1 MAEALPLGDGV
12 GRNGAGMSGK
22 DAHSG
27 GSETRHD
34 ARALLKTS
42 KIVCMAPWVHA
53 HLSSLGDFTP
63 CCEIF
68 EPLGTSAGAT
78 LVSHWNSDAMA
89 SFRAAMLGDTPLK
102 VCRKCYD
109 KEAAGVSSRRQRFNE
124 LFHNEADRLS
134 ATGSDGRL
142 PDSIQPIDLDLRF
155 SNLCNFRCRSCWHGA
170 SSRWFS
176 DAVAL
181 GFTKGESAVIT
192 AGADREKTFAQV
204 VERLPVVRS
213 IYFAGGEPLLMEEH
227 YALLEQLVRVGRTDV
242 RLSYNTNLSELR
254 LGTRQVTDLW
264 REFEHVRVGA
274 SADGMGAVGE
284 LVRKGISWT
293 RFEENVRI
301 VRQSCPHVQ
310 LSMATTVSVLNL
322 FHIPEFYS
330 HAHKALGFDHD
341 SIYLN
346 PLQEPH
352 HYNIQILPRSMKRT
366 AAVALAE
373 LASSLPENR
382 PSVESAEPGRQGGK
396 AAVRDIVDYMGARDD
411 RQYIPS
417 FIKITD
423 RLDALRGEDTFAT
436 IPELASLRIVAK
448 RMRTPWGRAAAAMG
462 RLMRRFAEH
471 R

>member
-1 MAEALPLGDGV
+1 
-12 GRNGAGMSGK
+12 MSGK
-22 DAHSG
+22 GAQSDR
-27 GSETRHD
+27 SEARHN

-68 EPLGTSAGAT
+68 EPLGPSDGAT

-89 SFRAAMLGDTPLK
+89 SFRTAMLGDTPLE

-109 KEAAGVSSRRQRFNE
+109 KEAAGVWSRRQQFNE
-124 LFHNEADRLS
+124 RFRNESDRLS
-134 ATGSDGRL
+134 ATGSDGTL

-176 DAVAL
+176 DAAAL
-181 GFTKGESAVIT
+181 GLTKGESAVIT
-192 AGADREKTFAQV
+192 AGADREKTFTQV
-204 VERLPVVRS
+204 VEQLSVVRS

-227 YALLEQLVRVGRTDV
+227 YALLEQLVRIGRTDV

-254 LGTRQVTDLW
+254 LGNRQVTDLW

-284 LVRKGISWT
+284 LVRKGIKWT
-293 RFEENVRI
+293 SFEENLRTVRE
-301 VRQSCPHVQ
+301 SCPHVQ

-330 HAHKALGFDHD
+330 HAHRALGFDHD

-352 HYNIQILPRSMKRT
+352 HYNIQILPRSMKRS
-366 AAVALAE
+366 AAAALTE
-373 LASSLPENR
+373 LARSLPENR
-382 PSVESAEPGRQGGK
+382 PSLESAESGRRGGK
-396 AAVRDIVDYMGARDD
+396 AAVLDLVDYMRARDD
-411 RQYIPS
+411 PQYIPS

-423 RLDALRGEDTFAT
+423 RLDALRDEDTFAT
-436 IPELASLRIVAK
+436 IPELASMRTAAK
-448 RMRTPWGRAAAAMG
+448 RMRTPWARATAAIG
-462 RLMRRFAEH
+462 RLMGR
-471 R
+471 

>member
-1 MAEALPLGDGV
+1 LAEAVPLGH
-12 GRNGAGMSGK
+12 AK
-22 DAHSG
+22 
-27 GSETRHD
+27 
-34 ARALLKTS
+34 ALLKTS

-68 EPLGTSAGAT
+68 EPLGTSEGAT

-89 SFRAAMLGDTPLK
+89 SFRTAMLGDAPLK
-102 VCRKCYD
+102 VCGKCYD
-109 KEAAGVSSRRQRFNE
+109 KEAAGVLSRRQQFNE
-124 LFHNEADRLS
+124 RFRNESDRLS
-134 ATGSDGRL
+134 ATGSDGTL

-176 DAVAL
+176 DATAL
-181 GFTKGESAVIT
+181 GLTKGESAVIT

-204 VERLPVVRS
+204 MERLPLLRS

-254 LGTRQVTDLW
+254 LGNRQVTDLW
-264 REFEHVRVGA
+264 RKFEQVWVGA

-284 LVRKGISWT
+284 LVRKGIKWA
-293 RFEENVRI
+293 RFEENLRTVRE
-301 VRQSCPHVQ
+301 RCPHVR

-322 FHIPEFYS
+322 FHIPEFWS
-330 HAHKALGFDHD
+330 HAHKALGFDPD

-352 HYNIQILPRSMKRT
+352 HYNIQILPQSMKRS
-366 AAVALAE
+366 AAAALTEFAR
-373 LASSLPENR
+373 SLPENG
-382 PSVESAEPGRQGGK
+382 PSLESAESGRQGGK
-396 AAVRDIVDYMGARDD
+396 AAVLDIVDYMCARDD
-411 RQYIPS
+411 PQHIPS
-417 FIKITD
+417 FIKITGQ
-423 RLDALRGEDTFAT
+423 LDALRDEDTFAV
-436 IPELASLRIVAK
+436 IPELAPLRTVAK
-448 RMRTPWGRAAAAMG
+448 RMRTPWARATAALG
-462 RLMRRFAEH
+462 RLMAR
-471 R
+471 